1 MRPLTLLLLLTVFLV
16 GCDFRQDRL
25 LFLVPGERGK
35 TMEQRLDIDE
45 SGRYLLKQPVLVTRG
60 EQAFY
65 LRFRVEGDGAVLQ
78 VLGTEDREIAAKPLP
93 GGGGATVYLPLV
105 QGKSVRGFRVDT
117 PAGQELQF
125 LEAGITDSFTGVENS
140 GAGLSLGTVIQSF
153 HSDGR
158 RVELS
163 FSSPQS
169 WPVRVLGGI
178 PASAPSSDHGSSRT
192 DSVDLGWQIALAVE
206 SRAPFSFSDFRLR
219 ATSADRPGSA
229 DLPDPGAG
237 RAYLL
242 LKASAGNKTVSFRH
256 IALSGKHNLF
266 LYEGLVPFEPETL
279 RIEPLGGSGVWLHSL
294 EVARLPLEPV
304 GGAEGELSASVHPL
318 PADPG
323 TVLLYDPDYW
333 RQKNYE
339 LFSWARFPEILI
351 MDTSSYEVQS
361 RFFKR
366 LAFFVEKRGYRGRL
380 VNNEE
385 FDDLHGFNAHDY
397 RAEDLARFFQAA
409 REELFTLNPEE
420 ELLKEILLCNG
431 IIRDEGTFSPGRG
444 GILSISRSS
453 YPLLRRHLLTHEC
466 YHGLFFSLPEFRQAA
481 IEAWEQLSENEKEF
495 WRLFFRW
502 VGYDTEDPYLT
513 VNEYQAYLFQQPRSE
528 VQNYFATL
536 TASRL
541 ISSYPGQADR
551 VREFLRSDPDSFTRG
566 FDTLEA
572 SLRRI
577 ARMEGGR
584 VIELEPA
591 EIK

>member
-1 MRPLTLLLLLTVFLV
+1 M
-16 GCDFRQDRL
+16 Q
-25 LFLVPGERGK
+25 
-35 TMEQRLDIDE
+35 QRLDFDE

-65 LRFRVEGDGAVLQ
+65 LRFRGEGNGAVLQ
-78 VLGTEDREIAAKPLP
+78 VLGTDDRQIAAKPLP

-105 QGKSVRGFRVDT
+105 QGKSVWGFRVEI
-117 PAGQELQF
+117 PEGRELQF
-125 LEAGITDSFTGVENS
+125 LEAGITDSSTGVENS
-140 GAGLSLGTVIQSF
+140 RGGLSQGTAIQSF

-158 RVELS
+158 RIELS

-178 PASAPSSDHGSSRT
+178 PAPVAETASSNIGSG
-192 DSVDLGWQIALAVE
+192 DLSWQIALVVE
-206 SRAPFSFSDFRLR
+206 SRAPLCFSDFRLGETY
-219 ATSADRPGSA
+219 AGRPGSA
-229 DLPDPGAG
+229 DLPDSEAD

-242 LKASAGNKTVSFRH
+242 LKFSSGNNAISFRH
-256 IALSGKHNLF
+256 TALSGKHNLF
-266 LYEGLVPFEPETL
+266 LYEGLIPFEPKTL
-279 RIEPLGGSGVWLHSL
+279 QIEPLGGSGIWLHHL
-294 EVARLPLEPV
+294 EVARLPLDSISV
-304 GGAEGELSASVHPL
+304 TEGDLSASVHPL

-333 RQKNYE
+333 RQRDYE
-339 LFSWARFPEILI
+339 LFSWTRFPEILI
-351 MDTSSYEVQS
+351 MDTASYQMQS

-380 VNNEE
+380 VSNEE
-385 FDDLHGFNAHDY
+385 FSGLHGFNAHDY
-397 RAEDLARFFQAA
+397 RAEDLARFFQQA
-409 REELFTLNPEE
+409 RKELFELNPEE
-420 ELLKEILLCNG
+420 ELLKEILLRNG
-431 IIRDEGTFSPGRG
+431 VIRDEGTFSPGRG

-453 YPLLRRHLLTHEC
+453 DPVLRRHLLTHEC
-466 YHGLFFSLPEFRQAA
+466 YHGLFFSLPEFRQAGFD
-481 IEAWEQLSENEKEF
+481 AWEQLSEKEKEF

-502 VGYDTEDPYLT
+502 VGYDTEDLYLT
-513 VNEYQAYLFQQPRSE
+513 VNEYQAYLFQQPRSA
-528 VQNYFATL
+528 VQYYFATL

-541 ISSYPGQADR
+541 FSSYPGQAAG
-551 VREFLRSDPDSFTRG
+551 VREFLRNDPDSFLRS

-591 EIK
+591 EMK

>member
-1 MRPLTLLLLLTVFLV
+1 MRSLTLLLFLTICLV
-16 GCDFRQDRL
+16 GCGLRQDRL
-25 LFLVPGERGK
+25 LFVVPGERSK

-45 SGRYLLKQPVLVTRG
+45 SGRCLLKQPVLVTRG

-65 LRFRVEGDGAVLQ
+65 LRFRGEGDGAVLQ
-78 VLGTEDREIAAKPLP
+78 VLGTEDREIAAKALP
-93 GGGGATVYLPLV
+93 SGGGATVYLPLL
-105 QGKSVRGFRVDT
+105 QGCSVRGFRVDT
-117 PAGQELQF
+117 PAGQGLQF
-125 LEAGITDSFTGVENS
+125 LEAGIAYSFTGVENS
-140 GAGLSLGTVIQSF
+140 RAGLSLGTAIQSF

-169 WPVRVLGGI
+169 WPVGVLGGM
-178 PASAPSSDHGSSRT
+178 S
-192 DSVDLGWQIALAVE
+192 WQIALAVE

-219 ATSADRPGSA
+219 ETYADRPASA
-229 DLPDPGAG
+229 DLPDPGVG

-242 LKASAGNKTVSFRH
+242 LKASSGDRTVSFRH
-256 IALSGKHNLF
+256 SALSGKHNLF
-266 LYEGLVPFEPETL
+266 LYEGLIPFEPETL
-279 RIEPLGGSGVWLHSL
+279 RIEPLGGSRIWLHSL
-294 EVARLPLEPV
+294 EVARIPLDAV
-304 GGAEGELSASVHPL
+304 GGTEGELSVSVHPL

-333 RQKNYE
+333 RQRDYE
-339 LFSWARFPEILI
+339 LFSWTRFPEILI
-351 MDTSSYEVQS
+351 MDTASYRVQS

-380 VNNEE
+380 VSNEE

-409 REELFTLNPEE
+409 REELFTLNLEE
-420 ELLKEILLCNG
+420 ELLKEILLHNG
-431 IIRDEGTFSPGRG
+431 IIRDEGTISPGRG

-453 YPLLRRHLLTHEC
+453 DPLLRRRLLTHEC

-513 VNEYQAYLFQQPRSE
+513 VNEYQAYLFQQPRSG
-528 VQNYFATL
+528 VQYYFATL

-541 ISSYPGQADR
+541 ISSYPEQAAR
-551 VREFLRSDPDSFTRG
+551 VQEFLRSDPDSFTRG

-572 SLRRI
+572 SLKRI

-591 EIK
+591 KLK

>member
-1 MRPLTLLLLLTVFLV
+1 MRFLNLFLFLTVCLV
-16 GCDFRQDRL
+16 GCDLRQDRL

-35 TMEQRLDIDE
+35 TMEQRVAIDE
-45 SGRYLLKQPVLVTRG
+45 SGRYLLKQPVMVTRG

-65 LRFRVEGDGAVLQ
+65 LRFRGEGDGAVLQ
-78 VLGTEDREIAAKPLP
+78 VLGTEDQQIAAKPLP
-93 GGGGATVYLPLV
+93 GGGGATVYVPLL
-105 QGKSVRGFRVDT
+105 QGKIFWGFRVDI
-117 PAGQELQF
+117 PAGQGLQF

-140 GAGLSLGTVIQSF
+140 GAGLILGTAIQSF
-153 HSDGR
+153 HSEGR

-169 WPVRVLGGI
+169 WPVRVLGAI
-178 PASAPSSDHGSSRT
+178 PAAPSSDHGSSRT
-192 DSVDLGWQIALAVE
+192 DSEDLSWQIALTVE

-219 ATSADRPGSA
+219 ETYADRPGSA
-229 DLPDPGAG
+229 DLPDAGAG

-242 LKASAGNKTVSFRH
+242 LKASAGNKTVSLRH
-256 IALSGKHNLF
+256 SALSGKHNLF
-266 LYEGLVPFEPETL
+266 LYEGLIPFEPETL
-279 RIEPLGGSGVWLHSL
+279 RIEPLGGSGIWLHSL
-294 EVARLPLEPV
+294 EVARLPPGSV
-304 GGAEGELSASVHPL
+304 GGTEGELWASVHPL

-333 RQKNYE
+333 RQRDYE

-351 MDTSSYEVQS
+351 MDTSSYQVQS

-366 LAFFVEKRGYRGRL
+366 LAFFVEKRGYRDRL
-380 VNNEE
+380 VSNEE

-409 REELFTLNPEE
+409 REELFALNPEE
-420 ELLKEILLCNG
+420 ELLKEILLRNG

-481 IEAWEQLSENEKEF
+481 TEAWEQLSENEKEF

-513 VNEYQAYLFQQPRSE
+513 VNEYQAYLFQQPRSG
-528 VQNYFATL
+528 VQYYFTTL

-541 ISSYPGQADR
+541 ISSYPEQAAR

-572 SLRRI
+572 SLKRI